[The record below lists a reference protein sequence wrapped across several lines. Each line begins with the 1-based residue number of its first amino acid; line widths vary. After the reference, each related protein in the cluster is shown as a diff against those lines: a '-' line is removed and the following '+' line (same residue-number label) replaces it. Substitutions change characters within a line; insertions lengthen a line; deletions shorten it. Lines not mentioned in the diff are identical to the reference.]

1 MKKILF
7 SIIMMGMAMAM
18 TAQEQGNG
26 TPRPQRREFSPEEY
40 WKNLQEYVTRE
51 AKLTDEE
58 AAKFYPLLKE
68 MTEEQRKNNGKSM
81 WILHSFHGKE
91 NVTDAQ
97 YGEAL
102 ENLLQLE
109 VENRQ
114 IEQNYYRKFHE
125 VMSWEKVFMV
135 RGALSQFYRE
145 ALNRFN
151 PRRGGGRGFG
161 PRGQKPEVKE
171 NAVKSE

>member
-1 MKKILF
+1 MKKLFF
-7 SIIMMGMAMAM
+7 SICLLTMAVAM
-18 TAQEQGNG
+18 SAQEQGNG
-26 TPRPQRREFSPEEY
+26 GQRPQRRDFSPEEY

-58 AAKFYPLLKE
+58 ASKFYPLLKE

-81 WILHSFHGKE
+81 WLLHSFRDKE
-91 NVTDAQ
+91 NITDAQ

-102 ENLLQLE
+102 EKQLQLE

-114 IEQNYYRKFHE
+114 IEQTYYKKFHE
-125 VMSWEKVFMV
+125 VMSWEKVFNV
-135 RGALSQFYRE
+135 RRALSQFYRE

-161 PRGQKPEVKE
+161 QGGQRP
-171 NAVKSE
+171 NGQ